1 LLGQP
6 VVDTL
11 DLHGRTAPEAE
22 RLVRDFILTS
32 TRSASGRVV
41 RIVTGKGIGS
51 AGKPVLLPLVR
62 HWLETDVARY
72 VDAMSL
78 DTGGGAGRAGPGA
91 RGPGRSNTGS
101 RACGTSQVTARLR
114 SRR

>member
-1 LLGQP
+1 MGRKRRIAEVSGTPIAGSLLGQP
-6 VVDTL
+6 VARTL
-11 DLHGRTAPEAE
+11 DLHGRTAAEAE

-62 HWLETDVARY
+62 QWLETDLARY
-72 VDAMSL
+72 L
-78 DTGGGAGRAGPGA
+78 DTVTTEPDGGSYLVRM
-91 RGPGRSNTGS
+91 R
-101 RACGTSQVTARLR
+101 
-114 SRR
+114 

>member
-1 LLGQP
+1 MGRKRRIAEVPGTPLAGSLLGQP
-6 VVDTL
+6 VVATL
-11 DLHGRTAPEAE
+11 DLHGRTAAEAE

-32 TRSASGRVV
+32 TRGASGQVV

-62 HWLETDVARY
+62 QWLETDLARY

-78 DTGGGAGRAGPGA
+78 DTDGGSYLVRM
-91 RGPGRSNTGS
+91 R
-101 RACGTSQVTARLR
+101 
-114 SRR
+114 